1 MQGTLRLNLGQDKHI
16 EVQKH
21 LLGTNPILIGELP
34 SGWPKVHVDPY
45 RGLKENE
52 NASRLLQWSHTNLV
66 R

>member
-1 MQGTLRLNLGQDKHI
+1 LGQDKHI

-45 RGLKENE
+45 RGLKEND
-52 NASRLLQWSHTNLV
+52 AIDAIQRAIKNLKSKKS
-66 R
+66 